1 MLGEGLLKEA
11 GLVGGGGGGQFTCSQ
26 DGEGFQRGQR
36 EHVMF
41 RDLEVVQGTGTPI
54 LGKSGGSGGKA
65 RVNPED
71 L

>member
-11 GLVGGGGGGQFTCSQ
+11 GLAGGGGGQFTCSQ

-65 RVNPED
+65 RVNHED